1 MVYQSLEERMIH
13 SYIETMPEF
22 RMEKDATISEASC
35 KEFYEFLSH
44 MYQLFCEQPNLLFPT
59 IYEDGSYTNRFN
71 KSSDENPTLI
81 MEMKNDIKVIE
92 DFLVSLFLIGIES
105 QLEDNRLI
113 VARNHRI
120 LPKHKEILPL
130 LGLQFEDRVLS
141 SEIYPQIFPCWK
153 WMATRKGASVFRF
166 SRAMFDYDYSYASDL
181 FAGFLGET
189 GAFKE
194 LESYLT
200 SHGYKR
206 MEHYG
211 TCYNIGYV
219 NNTHITMD
227 YVKKCTKTDLPPKS
241 FVFDHNYIGI
251 SVEYSLIMEEPIC
264 LGLRI
269 VRMKEI
275 LEKFSLMSDSL
286 KKFIIN
292 QTKACT
298 LCGDCRLGAIDKK
311 PPGFVSVTYEE
322 KKNLCPFFPGYHYCF
337 TKLDHKLSLNII
349 ELLSFIE
356 EEIID

>member
-1 MVYQSLEERMIH
+1 MIH

-141 SEIYPQIFPCWK
+141 SEIYPQIFSCWK

-166 SRAMFDYDYSYASDL
+166 SRAMFDMITL
-181 FAGFLGET
+181 MQVI
-189 GAFKE
+189 
-194 LESYLT
+194 YLQVFWVRREPSKSL
-200 SHGYKR
+200 SH
-206 MEHYG
+206 
-211 TCYNIGYV
+211 ILPV
-219 NNTHITMD
+219 MD
-227 YVKKCTKTDLPPKS
+227 IRGWS
-241 FVFDHNYIGI
+241 
-251 SVEYSLIMEEPIC
+251 IM
-264 LGLRI
+264 GH
-269 VRMKEI
+269 V
-275 LEKFSLMSDSL
+275 
-286 KKFIIN
+286 
-292 QTKACT
+292 TT
-298 LCGDCRLGAIDKK
+298 L
-311 PPGFVSVTYEE
+311 VM
-322 KKNLCPFFPGYHYCF
+322 
-337 TKLDHKLSLNII
+337 
-349 ELLSFIE
+349 
-356 EEIID
+356 